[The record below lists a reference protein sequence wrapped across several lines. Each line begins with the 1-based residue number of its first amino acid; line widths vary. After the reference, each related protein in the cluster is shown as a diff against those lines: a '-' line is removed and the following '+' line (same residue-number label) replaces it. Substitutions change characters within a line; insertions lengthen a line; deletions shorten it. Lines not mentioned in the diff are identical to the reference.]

1 MLDYCLCVMASIV
14 VSIGGSVLLSE
25 DATESY
31 LKDFVNLFSSLSKN
45 HKIYLVVGGG
55 KPARDYIQRGRK
67 IGLPE
72 RDLDTIG
79 ILITR
84 VNATMLSKLFSDA
97 NKKIPC
103 SIDEAIDYDEP
114 IIILGGTVP
123 GHSTDFVGAELA
135 ARLNA
140 DSFIIATNVDGIF
153 DKDPNKHA
161 DAVMISEISI
171 ESLLSTY
178 GSSWDA
184 AGSNVAV
191 DGPALQKIAD
201 HQIKTV
207 VLNGKNLSNLKK
219 YFSNESFVG
228 TKIII

>member
-14 VSIGGSVLLSE
+14 VSVGGSVLLSD

-31 LKDFVNLFSSLSKN
+31 LKDFVHLFSVLSK
-45 HKIYLVVGGG
+45 KQRIYLVVGGG
-55 KPARDYIQRGRK
+55 KPAREYIQRGRK
-67 IGLPE
+67 IGLLE
-72 RDLDTIG
+72 RDLDTLG
-79 ILITR
+79 ILLTR
-84 VNATMLSKLFSDA
+84 VNATMLTKLFSDA

-103 SIDEAIDYDEP
+103 SIDEAINHNEP
-114 IIILGGTVP
+114 IVIMGGTVP

-135 ARLNA
+135 AKLGA

-153 DKDPNKHA
+153 DKDPNKYS
-161 DAVMISEISI
+161 DAVMIPEINI

-207 VLNGKNLSNLKK
+207 VLNGKNLLNLKK
-219 YFSNESFVG
+219 YFYNKSFVG
-228 TKIII
+228 TKIKI